1 MRRWQPSLELLLH
14 HAPIA
19 GLLHLCFPLGHS
31 RRLPLV
37 ACRFLLP
44 WSRLAKNRIVLS
56 NISWQFE
63 PSLFVLRHFF
73 LFGMSLG
80 LDVKWAGVAKF
91 FVPTIYIYIYTHF
104 FYYLLIS
111 FSFVFLVFL
120 IVLFNFPKT
129 NFFRNKNTL
138 KKKKKKI
145 QLPSLN
151 LQKITQLLSQHPQFW
166 ISRFHERIH

>member
-138 KKKKKKI
+138 KKKKKKNPAAI
-145 QLPSLN
+145 IKLTKDYSVAISTSTILN
-151 LQKITQLLSQHPQFW
+151 
-166 ISRFHERIH
+166 

>member
-56 NISWQFE
+56 NIYWQFE

-73 LFGMSLG
+73 LFSMSLG